1 MNYFFVG
8 NRKHQSKNKNK
19 KIKWITFLV
28 DNRLH
33 QELPRSSGPSKG
45 MQNPEAGCL
54 GRPVSR
60 FELSHFCFVW
70 QKLKKKNGLNF
81 YIVVLFHKNWIEW
94 LEKKLDSNLALYLHK
109 KTVDRNQSVTLK
121 KLAFLIDNLLSFT
134 LINLFISTT
143 FFYRTDSSLFDW
155 IFYSFWIL
163 TNFDVLI
170 FDVLI
175 FRLCDHPKKNFRCFD
190 PSMFWFSTLR
200 PPPFISSTFFT

>member
-33 QELPRSSGPSKG
+33 QELPRSSGPPKG

-81 YIVVLFHKNWIEW
+81 YIVVLFHKSWIEW
-94 LEKKLDSNLALYLHK
+94 LEKKLDSNLALYLYSNK
-109 KTVDRNQSVTLK
+109 PNRQLRLVTL
-121 KLAFLIDNLLSFT
+121 LFLTATIT
-134 LINLFISTT
+134 
-143 FFYRTDSSLFDW
+143 
-155 IFYSFWIL
+155 
-163 TNFDVLI
+163 
-170 FDVLI
+170 
-175 FRLCDHPKKNFRCFD
+175 
-190 PSMFWFSTLR
+190 
-200 PPPFISSTFFT
+200 